1 MMQAKVMLTVVGA
14 HLPAALFM
22 RPGSTW
28 VELSCKR
35 VVEQQW
41 GQAWHFLFSA
51 LDVEYLQLDALDC
64 PQTAPLG
71 LDVNPWIPAQ
81 KHPIMMRPKVS
92 SHVVPICH
100 AGKLC
105 IFRENMARAATV
117 ATTVATSENLGLDV
131 GCSGAAAKLAR
142 LSPTFDLLALMH
154 RCVEWGSECFSTDA
168 DGGKMYRRKGA
179 AWNKVACTWFDEA
192 SETAYLTALRW
203 QTNRTIADKPI
214 VAPQSAVEN
223 IRRLVLAQTA
233 GIQH

>member
-22 RPGSTW
+22 HPGSTW

-81 KHPIMMRPKVS
+81 KHPMLMRPKVS

-105 IFRENMARAATV
+105 IFRENVALAAP
-117 ATTVATSENLGLDV
+117 ASESLELNIS
-131 GCSGAAAKLAR
+131 CSVSEVLAVLAR
-142 LSPTFDLLALMH
+142 LSPTFDLLPLMR
-154 RCVEWGSECFSTDA
+154 RCVEWGSECFSIDTT

-179 AWNKVACTWFDEA
+179 AWNKVACTWFDKA

-214 VAPQSAVEN
+214 VAPQAAVEN
-223 IRRLVLAQTA
+223 IRRLVLAA